1 EFVAK
6 FGPNTKTVADLR
18 AEIEK
23 NMQRELD
30 NAVTANIKQQV
41 LDGLLEQNNIDVPN
55 AAVDEEINVL
65 RQQAA
70 QRFGGNAKQ
79 ALELPREIFEEQ
91 AKRRVKVGLLL
102 SKVISGNDLKV
113 DEDRVKSM
121 NRLSHD

>member
-1 EFVAK
+1 LKGKAAKFAITLKKVEKMVLPELTDEFVAK

-55 AAVDEEINVL
+55 AAVDEGINVI

-70 QRFGGNAKQ
+70 QRFGGKAKP
-79 ALELPREIFEEQ
+79 ALGLPR
-91 AKRRVKVGLLL
+91 
-102 SKVISGNDLKV
+102 
-113 DEDRVKSM
+113 
-121 NRLSHD
+121 